1 MSGRSS
7 ELRAKRGGN
16 GKGQRSANDFL
27 GFVDIPLSEDDK
39 ASLDQAHFEVEDA
52 FSFVEE
58 MVEDGYKIS
67 ISSDAAHSC
76 VIVTATGRNADDP
89 NYGYALSGRG
99 ADVVGGLASLAYK
112 HITLCERGAW
122 SNFTGRAATSK
133 WG

>member
-7 ELRAKRGGN
+7 ERVKRSN
-16 GKGQRSANDFL
+16 GKASGGQAQPSFL
-27 GFVDIPLSEDDK
+27 GFVDIPLSEADK
-39 ASLDQAHFEVEDA
+39 ASLDGLNFEPEDA
-52 FSFVEE
+52 FKFLEE

-67 ISSDAAHSC
+67 ISQDTAHSC
-76 VIVTATGRNADDP
+76 YIATATGRNPNDP

-112 HITLCERGAW
+112 HVTLCQRGVW
-122 SNFTGRAATSK
+122 SNFTGNSSPSK